1 MKSSYP
7 VAEPDFAASRRQ
19 LRQARIQSAL
29 SIINQGAASRT
40 NRDRLLEPLALERLD
55 RTTSFETLAEDQVE
69 TLVSIALAEIAD
81 DPQDR
86 AFILLECL
94 NLLIRDGQFARMK
107 LLADRLGGVAQA
119 ASEGRPYL
127 RMSIS
132 AIASSLAGNLE
143 RTTSDLHRGLGP
155 DAQIDERHRG
165 ANTRLDLAVA
175 AAIKAALIDDDVSFA
190 HRTRDL
196 AVRFS
201 DGLAVSLLDSA
212 LAWHQARGAA
222 DPLANLRAAD
232 ATFADADLAEYVRRR
247 GIEVLFPSQMAAVGA
262 GLTGDNA
269 LTVSLP
275 TSSGKTL
282 LAEFK
287 IAATL
292 RRHPDATVIYVAPY
306 RLLSRQ
312 VTREFTRRLTRLG
325 HVVQDLGSGF
335 DLDIPGRFGDVLV
348 CTPERL
354 DALLRHAATDE
365 DTADA
370 LNRCRLV
377 VFDEMHLIGRSGRG
391 PRFEMLLTR
400 LKLRYSDLRFL
411 ALSAASQGV
420 DEVAD
425 WLTEGRLTRGAR
437 RPTGTI
443 EVAWRTDGRLEQR
456 VERRAPTHVGE
467 LPRSTKPL
475 KDAALLISRLSAD
488 YRPVLAVC
496 TQRAYAETLAAF
508 LVEDDPMGNR
518 LWIDN
523 LNPDQAERLD
533 DAVEVISAMMG
544 SSHPLSR
551 ALRNGVGFHHA
562 GVPTLVLGI
571 IEDLAARRVLRA
583 VAATTTVAEG
593 ADLPFRAVVI
603 PHLNFQSS
611 TRKLERD
618 LYLNIIGRAGR
629 VNVAME
635 GIVFILD
642 SPAPTLQG
650 YISQRLWTAAE
661 VGRVRGQL
669 ISITSTPGNPEEN
682 AWFGEFESQ
691 ILGWLG
697 DGNSYHED
705 QAVELASGTYTH
717 HSGNSPDRRYV
728 ERLTQTVLE
737 SLEQRGFAV
746 AGSPYRL
753 TERGERARLTGL
765 SSHSVVRL
773 ETALDAGQSGWLPTL
788 ADAFTL
794 DPIQLKQIARTVFES
809 TETMMNSLW
818 LRRTHRGEKAQTS
831 YLSAFASMRA
841 EEHLGSDI
849 FWDEVNAL
857 ALWIA
862 GESLA
867 AIAETMPTFGKT
879 GLFGS
884 SEPSSRV
891 SDVAEYTSRIGYP
904 GSWTWAAAS
913 TLARELHGLNAP
925 MWISAA
931 VEYGAPTE
939 TAVSLMRWGGL
950 SRPGA
955 LKLSDDLGPVWAGA
969 ADMLRQDD
977 SFDPQLTAYDQSR
990 LRTMRARL
998 QRDPEDASNP

>member
-1 MKSSYP
+1 MPKNN
-7 VAEPDFAASRRQ
+7 A
-19 LRQARIQSAL
+19 
-29 SIINQGAASRT
+29 NSRT

-55 RTTSFETLAEDQVE
+55 RQTSFETLAEDQVE
-69 TLVSIALAEIAD
+69 TLVAIALAEIAD

-86 AFILLECL
+86 AFVLLECL

-107 LLADRLGGVAQA
+107 LLADRLASVAVP

-132 AIASSLAGNLE
+132 AIASSLAGHAD
-143 RTTSDLHRGLGP
+143 RTVSDLHRGLGP
-155 DAQIDERHRG
+155 HARGDQRHHS
-165 ANTRLDLAVA
+165 AHTRLDLAVA
-175 AAIKAALIDDDVSFA
+175 AAIRAALVDGEVSFA
-190 HRTRDL
+190 DRTRDL
-196 AVRFS
+196 AIRLS
-201 DGLAVSLLDSA
+201 DGLSVSLLDSA
-212 LAWHQARGAA
+212 VAWHQVRTAA
-222 DPLANLRAAD
+222 DPLTNLRTAD
-232 ATFADADLAEYVRRR
+232 STFANPDLAEYVRRR
-247 GIEVLFPSQMAAVGA
+247 GIEVLFPSQMAAVRE
-262 GLTGDNA
+262 GLTTDDA

-292 RRHPDATVIYVAPY
+292 RRHPNAVVIYVAPY

-312 VTREFTRRLTRLG
+312 VTREFTRRLSRLG
-325 HVVQDLGSGF
+325 HVVQDLGSGY
-335 DLDIPGRFGDVLV
+335 DLDTPGRFGDVLV

-354 DALLRHAATDE
+354 DALMRQAATE
-365 DTADA
+365 SGAADA

-400 LKLRYSDLRFL
+400 LKLRYTDLRFL

-425 WLTEGRLTRGAR
+425 WLTDGRLTRGAR

-443 EVAWRTDGRLEQR
+443 EVAWRTDGRLVQR
-456 VERRAPTHVGE
+456 VERRAPTPVGE
-467 LPRSTKPL
+467 LQRTTKPL
-475 KDAALLISRLSAD
+475 KDAALLIARLSAD

-496 TQRAYAETLAAF
+496 TQRAYAETLAAL
-508 LVEDDPMGNR
+508 LVDGDPMGNR
-518 LWIDN
+518 LWIDD
-523 LNPDQAERLD
+523 LTPDQEERLEN
-533 DAVEVISAMMG
+533 AVEIISAMMG
-544 SSHPLSR
+544 SRHPLTH

-571 IEDLAARRVLRA
+571 IEDLATHRVLRA

-629 VNVAME
+629 VNVALE

-650 YISQRLWTAAE
+650 YIAQSLWTAAD

-669 ISITSTPGNPEEN
+669 VGITSTPGTPEEN

-705 QAVELASGTYTH
+705 QAVALASGTYTH
-717 HSGNSPDRRYV
+717 HSGNTSDRRYV
-728 ERLTQTVLE
+728 ENLTETVFN
-737 SLEQRGFAV
+737 SLERRGFAV

-753 TERGERARLTGL
+753 TERGERARMTGL
-765 SSHSVVRL
+765 STHSVVRL
-773 ETALDAGQSGWLPTL
+773 ETALNAGVNGWLPTL
-788 ADAFTL
+788 ADAYTL
-794 DPIQLKQIARTVFES
+794 EMAQLEQIARTVFES

-818 LRRTHRGEKAQTS
+818 LRRTHSGERARTS
-831 YLSAFASMRA
+831 YLTAFASMRA

-849 FWDEVNAL
+849 FWAEVNAL

-867 AIAETMPTFGKT
+867 DIADTMPTFGRT
-879 GLFGS
+879 GLFAS

-904 GSWTWAAAS
+904 GSWTWAAAQ
-913 TLARELHGLNAP
+913 TLAREMHGLNAP
-925 MWISAA
+925 MWTSAA

-955 LKLSDDLGPVWAGA
+955 LQLSRDVGPAWAAA
-969 ADMLRQDD
+969 ADTLRQDD
-977 SFDPQLTAYDQSR
+977 SYDAQLTAWDQSR
-990 LRTMRARL
+990 LESVRAQL
-998 QRDPEDASNP
+998 QRELDDLSNS

>member
-1 MKSSYP
+1 MMP
-7 VAEPDFAASRRQ
+7 
-19 LRQARIQSAL
+19 
-29 SIINQGAASRT
+29 NQGVNRRM

-55 RTTSFETLAEDQVE
+55 RQTSFETLAEDQVE
-69 TLVSIALAEIAD
+69 TLVAIALAEIAD

-107 LLADRLGGVAQA
+107 LLAERLRGVAQT

-127 RMSIS
+127 RISIT
-132 AIASSLAGNLE
+132 AIASSLAGNPT
-143 RTTSDLHRGLGP
+143 RAASDLHRGLGP
-155 DAQIDERHRG
+155 DASADERHHDG
-165 ANTRLDLAVA
+165 NTRLDLAVA
-175 AAIKAALIDDDVSFA
+175 AAIRAALVEGEVSYA
-190 HRTRDL
+190 RRTRDI
-196 AVRFS
+196 AIRFG
-201 DGLAVSLLDSA
+201 DGLSVSLLDSA
-212 LAWHQARGAA
+212 LAWCGARTAA
-222 DPLANLRAAD
+222 DPLTNLRAAD
-232 ATFADADLAEYVRRR
+232 PTFTDDDLAQYVRRR
-247 GIEVLFPSQMAAVGA
+247 GIEVLFPSQMTAVRA
-262 GLTGDNA
+262 GLTTDDA

-292 RRHPDATVIYVAPY
+292 RRHPNATVIYVAPY

-312 VTREFTRRLTRLG
+312 VTREFRRRLSRMD
-325 HVVQDLGSGF
+325 HVVQDLGSGY
-335 DLDIPGRFGDVLV
+335 DLDMPGRFGDVLV

-354 DALLRHAATDE
+354 DALLRQTVSNPAA
-365 DTADA
+365 ADA

-377 VFDEMHLIGRSGRG
+377 VFDEMHLIGRAGRG

-400 LKLRYSDLRFL
+400 LKLRYTDLRFL

-425 WLTEGRLTRGAR
+425 WLTGGRLTRGAR

-443 EVAWRTDGRLEQR
+443 EVAWRTDGRLVQR
-456 VERRAPTHVGE
+456 VERRSPTVVGE
-467 LPRSTKPL
+467 LQRTNKPL
-475 KDAALLISRLSAD
+475 NDAATLIARLAAD

-496 TQRAYAETLAAF
+496 TQRAYAETLATL
-508 LVEDDPMGNR
+508 LVEGDPMGNR
-518 LWIDN
+518 LWVDD
-523 LNPDQAERLD
+523 LSADQAERLD
-533 DAVEVISAMMG
+533 NAVEIVSAMMG
-544 SSHPLSR
+544 PRHPLTQ

-571 IEDLAARRVLRA
+571 IEDLAAHRVLRA

-642 SPAPTLQG
+642 SAAKTLRDH
-650 YISQRLWTAAE
+650 ISQSLWTTAE

-669 ISITSTPGNPEEN
+669 IGITNTPSNPEEN
-682 AWFGEFESQ
+682 SWLGEFESQ
-691 ILGWLG
+691 VLGWLG

-705 QAVELASGTYTH
+705 QAAHVAAGTYTH
-717 HSGNSPDRRYV
+717 HSGNSVDRRYV
-728 ERLTQTVLE
+728 ENLTQTVFE
-737 SLEQRGFAV
+737 SLERRGFAV

-753 TERGERARLTGL
+753 TERGQRARMTGL
-765 SSHSVVRL
+765 SSHSVARL
-773 ETALDAGQSGWLPTL
+773 ENALDAGHNGWLPTL
-788 ADAFTL
+788 VDAFSLNMT
-794 DPIQLKQIARTVFES
+794 QLQQIARTVFES

-818 LRRTHRGEKAQTS
+818 LKRNHRTDTARMG
-831 YLSAFASMRA
+831 YLTEFAYIRT
-841 EEHLGSDI
+841 EEHLSSDI
-849 FWDEVNAL
+849 FWAEVNAL

-862 GESLA
+862 GEPLA
-867 AIAETMPTFGKT
+867 TIADTMPTFGKT
-879 GLFGS
+879 GLFAS
-884 SEPSSRV
+884 SEQSSRV
-891 SDVAEYTSRIGYP
+891 SDVAEYTARIGYP
-904 GSWTWAAAS
+904 GSWTWTAAH
-913 TLARELHGLNAP
+913 TLARELHGLNSP
-925 MWISAA
+925 TWISAA

-939 TAVSLMRWGGL
+939 TAVSLMRWAGL

-955 LKLSDDLGPVWAGA
+955 LQLSDTLGPVWAVA
-969 ADMLRQDD
+969 ADTLRQDD
-977 SFDPQLTAYDQSR
+977 SLDSQLTAFDQSR
-990 LRTMRARL
+990 LQTARARL
-998 QRDPEDASNP
+998 RQDPDEESTS